1 MKRTKTTK
9 KTKHTKNTSKSRK
22 IKLSKHNKS
31 MHADLTTVWGK
42 NKPLENFWR
51 GLSNGKNVVV
61 IYSDGKHK
69 FIKLQ
74 SSKTKKL
81 DDQLNGFDEDSNIK
95 AYLTAPL
102 SQDSYETG
110 LFPKA
115 KDKTVDEVI
124 NSYKK
129 YFKNVGPPPKDFI
142 KNGNPLMQKALYPIL

>member
-1 MKRTKTTK
+1 MKTTK
-9 KTKHTKNTSKSRK
+9 KTKKTSKSRK
-22 IKLSKHNKS
+22 IKLSKRVKS
-31 MHADLTTVWGK
+31 MHAEPTTVWGK

-51 GLSNGKNVVV
+51 DLSNGKNVVV

-74 SSKTKKL
+74 PSRTKKL
-81 DDQLNGFDEDSNIK
+81 DVQLNGFDEDTNIK

-110 LFPKA
+110 LYPKA

-124 NSYKK
+124 NNYKK
-129 YFKNVGPPPKDFI
+129 YFKNVGPPPKDLI
-142 KNGNPLMQKALYPIL
+142 KNGSPLMKKALYPIL